1 MSESDGPHHIVHSRF
16 YARTFGLVTAAVVTY
31 LLYQVL
37 QPFLAQLLWAGL
49 LAAILHPLHRR
60 LTRRLKD
67 RPTAS
72 SALISF
78 GGALLIIIP
87 VSLLAT
93 IFTRQAGQLLGRI
106 QTAASQRHI
115 EGLSDLLALPVVT
128 GVLEKL
134 QEVSGVQPEQFIEW
148 ATTGAEKGIQF
159 LLAAGGNV
167 FVGALGAVG
176 NFLFVVFF
184 LFFFLRDGAKAVST
198 VGHLIPMPPV
208 RRRELFETLSTTA
221 QAVVLGTLL
230 TAAVQGML
238 VGIGFAMAGLPSA
251 IVFGVLAMIC
261 SPIPMVG
268 TALVWLPGAAALFAQ
283 GRPGWAVFMLVWGV
297 LVVSMVDNILR
308 PLLISG
314 KSGVP
319 TLLVF
324 AGVLGGLAAFGS
336 VGMFI
341 GPLIL
346 TLVVALIRYADEL
359 VREREVAPSL
369 TPVPGSV
376 APPPPVVVSP
386 PVAPAPAP
394 AAASVAP
401 GADAP
406 APPAPAPSRG

>member
-1 MSESDGPHHIVHSRF
+1 MSDSEGPHPIVHSRF
-16 YARTFGLVTAAVVTY
+16 YARVFALVTAAAVAY
-31 LLYQVL
+31 LLFRVL
-37 QPFLAQLLWAGL
+37 QPFLMQLLWAGL

-60 LTRRLKD
+60 LTARFND

-78 GGALLIIIP
+78 GGALLIIVP
-87 VSLLAT
+87 AGLLAT
-93 IFTRQAGQLLGRI
+93 LFTRQAGQLLGRI
-106 QTAASQRHI
+106 QTMASQRHI
-115 EGLSDLLALPVVT
+115 EGLSDVLALPSVKAA
-128 GVLEKL
+128 LEKF
-134 QEVSGVQPEQFIEW
+134 QDVAGVQPDQVIEW
-148 ATTGAEKGIQF
+148 GTTGAEKGIQF
-159 LLAAGGNV
+159 LVESTGNV

-184 LFFFLRDGAKAVST
+184 LFFFLRDGAKSVAT
-198 VGHLIPMPPV
+198 VAHLIPMPPT
-208 RRRELFETLSTTA
+208 RRRELFVTLSSTA

-230 TAAVQGML
+230 TAAVQGTL
-238 VGIGFAMAGLPSA
+238 VGISFAMAGLPSA

-268 TALVWLPGAAALFAQ
+268 TALVWLPGAIALFAQ
-283 GRPGWAVFMLVWGV
+283 GRPGWAIFMLIWGV

-324 AGVLGGLAAFGS
+324 AGVLGGLGAFGS

-359 VREREVAPSL
+359 VREREAPVTTSMPAVVA
-369 TPVPGSV
+369 
-376 APPPPVVVSP
+376 APPPEAAVVAA
-386 PVAPAPAP
+386 VAPKAEPAP
-394 AAASVAP
+394 AAP
-401 GADAP
+401 
-406 APPAPAPSRG
+406 PPAAKAV

>member
-1 MSESDGPHHIVHSRF
+1 MAESDGPHHIVHSRF
-16 YARTFGLVTAAVVTY
+16 YARTFALVTAAAVTY
-31 LLYQVL
+31 LLYRVL
-37 QPFLAQLLWAGL
+37 QPFLMQLLWAGL

-60 LTRRLKD
+60 LTARLKD

-78 GGALLIIIP
+78 GGSLLIIIP

-106 QTAASQRHI
+106 QTAANQRHI
-115 EGLSDLLALPVVT
+115 EGLSDVLALPAVK

-134 QEVSGVQPEQFIEW
+134 QELSGVQPEQFIEW

-159 LLAAGGNV
+159 LLQASGNV
-167 FVGALGAVG
+167 FFGALGAIG

-184 LFFFLRDGAKAVST
+184 LFFFLRDGAKAIVT
-198 VGHLIPMPPV
+198 VGHLIPMPPA

-283 GRPGWAVFMLVWGV
+283 GRPGWAIFMLVWGV

-359 VREREVAPSL
+359 VREREEPL
-369 TPVPGSV
+369 TPS
-376 APPPPVVVSP
+376 PPVVVAVTTPVVAVSSMAAP
-386 PVAPAPAP
+386 PAGAPVEPAPAEP
-394 AAASVAP
+394 AA
-401 GADAP
+401 P
-406 APPAPAPSRG
+406 ATPAPSRS